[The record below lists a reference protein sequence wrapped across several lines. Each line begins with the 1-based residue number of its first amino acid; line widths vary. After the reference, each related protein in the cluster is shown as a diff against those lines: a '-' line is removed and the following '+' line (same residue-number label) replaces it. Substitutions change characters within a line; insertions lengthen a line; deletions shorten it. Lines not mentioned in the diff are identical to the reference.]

1 MNTSNKIDYSIIIPV
16 YYNEGMLKATMD
28 SLKKEVIEANR
39 DYNCEIIFVDDG
51 SADGSLKELL
61 EIKKS
66 NSDIVK
72 IIKFTRN
79 FGQINA
85 ITAGFRFAEGKCVL
99 AISADGQDPPE
110 LINDMLKYHFQDN
123 YEVVLCTREGR
134 DESFYRVITS
144 KFFYFLMKSLAF
156 PNMPAGGFDFFLL
169 GKRALD
175 VFLKNQDAT
184 PFIQGQILWMGFDT
198 KKIEYKRRERKVGK
212 SKWTFGKK
220 ITYLIDG
227 ILNYSYF
234 PIRFISV
241 IGLCVA
247 TLGFLY
253 AVVVLVSKIVWG
265 NPLKGWAPLMI
276 VILVLCGTQMLML
289 GIIGEY
295 LWRAFAQVK
304 NRESYVI
311 DRIYE

>member
-1 MNTSNKIDYSIIIPV
+1 MNTNNKIDYSIIIPV
-16 YYNEGMLKATMD
+16 YYNEGMLKNTMD
-28 SLKKEVIEANR
+28 SLKKEVIEVNPN
-39 DYNCEIIFVDDG
+39 YIGEVIFVDDG
-51 SADGSLKELL
+51 SGDGSLKELM
-61 EIKKS
+61 EIKSS
-66 NSDIVK
+66 NPDIVK

-79 FGQINA
+79 FGQVNA
-85 ITAGFRFAEGKCVL
+85 IIAGFKSVKGKCVL

-110 LINDMLKYHFQDN
+110 LINDMLKYHFQDD
-123 YEVVLCTREGR
+123 YEVVLCTRKGR

-144 KFFYFLMKSLAF
+144 KFFYFLMKTLAF
-156 PNMPAGGFDFFLL
+156 PNMPVGGFDFFLL

-198 KKIEYKRRERKVGK
+198 KKIEYIRRERKVGK

>member
-1 MNTSNKIDYSIIIPV
+1 MNTDHKTDYSIIIPV
-16 YYNEGMLKATMD
+16 YYNEGMLKNTID
-28 SLKKEVIEANR
+28 SLKKEVIEANP
-39 DYNCEIIFVDDG
+39 DYKGEVIFVDDG
-51 SADGSLKELL
+51 SGDGSFNELL

-66 NSDIVK
+66 NHDIVK

-79 FGQINA
+79 FGQVNGI
-85 ITAGFRFAEGKCVL
+85 IAGFKIANGECVL

-110 LINDMLKYHFQDN
+110 LINDMLKYHFEEK
-123 YEVVLCTREGR
+123 YEVVLCTRTSR

-144 KFFYFLMKSLAF
+144 KFFYFLMKTLAF
-156 PNMPAGGFDFFLL
+156 PNMPVGGFDFFLL
-169 GKRALD
+169 GKRALN
-175 VFLKNQDAT
+175 VFLKNHDAT

-198 KKIEYKRRERKVGK
+198 KKIEYQRRERKIGK

-241 IGLCVA
+241 IGLSVA

-253 AVVVLVSKIVWG
+253 AAVVLISKVVWG

-304 NRESYVI
+304 NRELYVI
-311 DRIYE
+311 DEIF

>member
-1 MNTSNKIDYSIIIPV
+1 MNTDNKMDCSIIIPV
-16 YYNEGMLKATMD
+16 YFNEGMLINTME
-28 SLKKEVIEANR
+28 SLKENVINVNN
-39 DYNCEIIFVDDG
+39 YTYEIIFV
-51 SADGSLKELL
+51 
-61 EIKKS
+61 
-66 NSDIVK
+66 V
-72 IIKFTRN
+72 
-79 FGQINA
+79 NA
-85 ITAGFRFAEGKCVL
+85 IIAGFEIAKGKCVL

-110 LINDMLKYHFQDN
+110 LINNMLKYHFEEKYD
-123 YEVVLCTREGR
+123 VVLCTRKSR
-134 DESFYRVITS
+134 DDSFYRIITS

-156 PNMPAGGFDFFLL
+156 PDMPVGGFDFFLL
-169 GKRALD
+169 GRHALN

-198 KKIEYKRRERKVGK
+198 KRIEYKRLSRKIGE
-212 SKWTFGKK
+212 SKWTFRKK

-227 ILNYSYF
+227 VLNYSYF

-241 IGLCVA
+241 IGLSVA

-253 AVVVLVSKIVWG
+253 AVVVLISKIVWG

-304 NRESYVI
+304 NRELYVI
-311 DRIYE
+311 DKIF